1 MTFKGEQDEP
11 VTRAFALVFAVPFFV
26 SATARADDESGFVLA
41 PQRYTYVAG
50 AAMLLAGLGAGYI
63 AQGDT
68 SRAQSAP
75 AAPDARSA
83 YQDAQLA
90 SSTANL
96 LYCLAALTV
105 AYGLVLELLPP
116 SITEKATL
124 TFHF

>member
-1 MTFKGEQDEP
+1 MW
-11 VTRAFALVFAVPFFV
+11 RAVALAVAASFIT
-26 SATARADDESGFVLA
+26 SAVAWADDGTEFSLS
-41 PQRYTYVAG
+41 PQRYPYVAG
-50 AAMLLAGLGAGYI
+50 GAFLLAALGAGYI

-68 SRAQSAP
+68 SRAQTAP
-75 AAPDARSA
+75 AALDARSA

-105 AYGLVLELLPP
+105 AYGLVLEFLPP
-116 SITEKATL
+116 SYTEKATL